1 MENVE
6 MLQRSFENYLRV
18 KPGKIT
24 LADGKKIE
32 GIRRI

>member
-6 MLQRSFENYLRV
+6 MLQRRV
-18 KPGKIT
+18 KPGKITVDIT